1 MKEVVKKEVL
11 KNDDDED
18 VITELNNPE
27 AVDDIDRE
35 S

>member
-1 MKEVVKKEVL
+1 MKEVVKQEVL

-27 AVDDIDRE
+27 VVDDIDRE